1 VGQGANVAREMG
13 HGEVR
18 LYRFPPPDKQRPV
31 LVLTRNAA
39 LRFLHRA
46 TVAPIT
52 STIRDIPTEVVIG
65 SADGMKAPCAVNL
78 DNLITVPLAGLGRRV
93 TQLSSARRD
102 MTKRCGSA

>member
-1 VGQGANVAREMG
+1 
-13 HGEVR
+13 

-39 LRFLHRA
+39 LRFLPRA

-65 SADGMKAPCAVNL
+65 PADGMNAPCAVNL

-93 TQLSSARRD
+93 TQLSSARMREVCAALEFALGCAGQTHSSD
-102 MTKRCGSA
+102 DP